1 MIWKGDRT
9 MVLIDMEKPKECQ
22 KCPFCNVDGDCTV
35 IPDYNQKATFE
46 EQYALCPL
54 KEVQI

>member
-1 MIWKGDRT
+1 

-35 IPDYNQKATFE
+35 IPYEMYQH
-46 EQYALCPL
+46 CPL
-54 KEVQI
+54 KEVQR